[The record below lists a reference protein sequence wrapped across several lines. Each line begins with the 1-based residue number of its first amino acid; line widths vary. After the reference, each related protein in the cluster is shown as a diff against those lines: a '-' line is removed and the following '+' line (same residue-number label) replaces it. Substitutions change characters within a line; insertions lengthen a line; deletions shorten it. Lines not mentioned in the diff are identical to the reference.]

1 MPSRPARI
9 SFLADWSLAGWSAVS
24 FVGCCAARLETSV
37 RASITLVKIFMVLSL
52 SSIAEFLRNMHWV
65 GNDFSLVLIAHHW
78 RFVRMALCDHLF
90 TRRARQITE
99 Q

>member
-1 MPSRPARI
+1 MPSRPART
-9 SFLADWSLAGWSAVS
+9 SFFAGWSLAGWSAVS
-24 FVGCCAARLETSV
+24 FAGCCAARLETSV

-52 SSIAEFLRNMHWV
+52 SSIAEFLRNMHQV
-65 GNDFSLVLIAHHW
+65 GYGFSLILIAHHW
-78 RFVRMALCDHLF
+78 RLVRMAFRDYLF